1 VFIYFAIILR
11 SLFAAFIGWR
21 IIHCLK
27 LKYTKPISL
36 DDSDSDSDTEEVQ
49 KKSKIVLFCKQIFV
63 EGFLNNIIWLR
74 NLIIWSIKEK
84 SSLLDIKR
92 LGNKIIGGYLSIIT
106 FFYLRIMTT
115 SFKTFGCDWQPN
127 GSYTFKESPD
137 INW

>member
-1 VFIYFAIILR
+1 LR
-11 SLFAAFIGWR
+11 SLFAATIGWR
-21 IIHCLK
+21 IIKCLNI
-27 LKYTKPISL
+27 KYRKPISL
-36 DDSDSDSDTEEVQ
+36 DNEDEENN
-49 KKSKIVLFCKQIFV
+49 KKYSKVISFFKNFFV
-63 EGFLNNIIWLR
+63 EGILNNIIWVR
-74 NLIIWSIKEK
+74 NLFIWGIKQK

-92 LGNKIIGGYLSIIT
+92 LGNKIIGGYLSTIS